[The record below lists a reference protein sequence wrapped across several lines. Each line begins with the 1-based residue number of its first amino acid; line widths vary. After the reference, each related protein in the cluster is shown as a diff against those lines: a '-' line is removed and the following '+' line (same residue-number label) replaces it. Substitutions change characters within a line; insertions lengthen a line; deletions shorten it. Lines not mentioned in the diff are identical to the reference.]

1 MEILITAEEGKVIN
15 QKYLRKI
22 DFMEFDGSIEIMY
35 FLIANKNED
44 EDERYICEQFCING
58 EVNPTF
64 AEELFREILI
74 NECTKD
80 VIDMR
85 EVKKLYKHRERLEVE
100 KD

>member
-1 MEILITAEEGKVIN
+1 MKILITDGGDVIN
-15 QKYLRKI
+15 QDYLKKI
-22 DFMEFDGSIEIMY
+22 EVGIIDEFVEIIY
-35 FLIANKNED
+35 FIANTHEGRKS
-44 EDERYICEQFCING
+44 EQFHIDE